1 MEEIKITE
9 KEREQI
15 KKIQLEMLKEVDR
28 ICEKYNIKYVLGYG
42 TMLGAVRHK
51 GFIPWDDDA
60 DILMLRRDYRRFA
73 RICEKELGKKY
84 FFQDECSDKFYL
96 WGYSKLRNRNTTY
109 VRCGQEHIPCKDGVF
124 IDIFPLD
131 NVPWFLPF
139 RILQDGY
146 CFFLRKMLWAK
157 VGKNTEKNPIIRMVY
172 KILAPVPKETISKLR
187 NLMIRKGN
195 KVSDRVRCL
204 LFIAPG
210 KHWNK
215 KQNKLHARY
224 GFKRRWILER
234 KKYIF
239 EGESFW
245 GTKDYDECLSYL
257 YGDYMKLPPEEKRV
271 GHAPVSK
278 IELNGEGLNA

>member
-1 MEEIKITE
+1 MEEIKISD

-15 KKIQLEMLKEVDR
+15 KRIQLEMLKEVDR
-28 ICEKYNIKYVLGYG
+28 ICEKYKIKYVLGYG

-60 DILMLRRDYRRFA
+60 DILMLRRDYRKFA
-73 RICEKELGKKY
+73 KICQKELPGKY
-84 FFQDECSDKFYL
+84 FLQDECSDKFYL
-96 WGYSKLRNRNTTY
+96 WGYSKLRNINTTY
-109 VRCGQEHIPCKDGVF
+109 IRCGQEHIPYKNGVF

-146 CFFLRKMLWAK
+146 CFILRKMLWAK
-157 VGKNTEKNPIIRMVY
+157 VGKNTEKNPVVQMVY
-172 KILAPVPKETISKLR
+172 KILAPVPKEIIYRLR
-187 NLMIRKGN
+187 NLMIHKGN
-195 KVSDRVRCL
+195 KISGRVRCL
-204 LFIAPG
+204 LFTAPG

-215 KQNKLHARY
+215 KQNGLYSRY
-224 GFKRRWILER
+224 GFKRQWLLER
-234 KKYIF
+234 EKYTF

-245 GTKDYDECLSYL
+245 GTRNYDECLSYL

-278 IELNGEGLNA
+278 MELNGEGL